1 MAHEAWRERNPG
13 DAADAT
19 RRALLDVGRGALA
32 LLGAAAMAVAILI
45 LWIHP
50 TAGDLWLLAL
60 YLSVSGALSLIVGYV
75 GLRLLERVGFGG
87 LGLRIA
93 YGQLIV
99 IVVALVNVGA
109 TAWLMFLSV
118 HDFALLGSLLVFAAT
133 MAVFISIALARSIS
147 TAVQR
152 VTAAARQMASGDLH
166 ARAVVSS
173 RDELGTLAEAF
184 NHMAGELEQSTER
197 ERSAELARRELV
209 AAVSHDLRTPLAS
222 IQAMVE
228 AINDGVVDDQETIQ
242 RYLKTTQT
250 ETERLARLIDDLFEL
265 SQIDGG
271 SLKLSLEVG
280 SLHDLISDTLQSLGP
295 QAEQRGVR
303 LVGTV
308 EPALPAVRFDPARI
322 QRVLDNL
329 VGNAIR
335 HSPAG
340 GVVEIRG
347 VASGDQVRVLVHD
360 TGDGIPPSEQER
372 VFERFYRGERSRA
385 RNGAGAGLGLTIA
398 RGIVSAHG
406 GRIWVESAPGAGATF
421 VFTLPRGD
429 RGEA

>member
-1 MAHEAWRERNPG
+1 MSAERP
-13 DAADAT
+13 AAGSAPDRS
-19 RRALLDVGRGALA
+19 RRTLLDAGRGAVA
-32 LLGAAAMAVAILI
+32 LLFASAVAIGILT

-50 TAGDLWLLAL
+50 GAGDVRLLAL
-60 YLSVSGALSLIVGYV
+60 YLGVSGSLSLALGYA
-75 GLRLLERVGFGG
+75 GLQLLEQVGFGG

-133 MAVFISIALARSIS
+133 LALFISIALARSIS
-147 TAVQR
+147 SAVQR
-152 VTAAARQMASGDLH
+152 VTAAARQMAAGDLR

-173 RDELGTLAEAF
+173 RDELGTLADAF
-184 NHMAGELEQSTER
+184 NHLASELQQSTER
-197 ERSAELARRELV
+197 ERSADEARRELI

-222 IQAMVE
+222 IRAMVE
-228 AINDGVVDDQETIQ
+228 AINDGVVADPETIR
-242 RYLKTTQT
+242 RYLKTTQS
-250 ETERLARLIDDLFEL
+250 ETERLAGLIDDLFEL

-271 SLKLSLEVG
+271 RLQLGLELG

-295 QAEQRGVR
+295 QAAQRGVR

-308 EPALPAVRFDPARI
+308 DPALPAVRFDPARI

-335 HSPAG
+335 YTPPG

-347 VASGDQVRVLVHD
+347 SAVDDQVRVIVHD
-360 TGDGIPPSEQER
+360 TGEGIPQAEQEHI
-372 VFERFYRGERSRA
+372 FERFYRGERSRE

-429 RGEA
+429 GAG